1 MGLPRGSPRGSPGEP
16 LKHPPPPRTM
26 LRMIAYKTP
35 NGLGT
40 PVKRSRVLP
49 VKILKPKSPVAGSH
63 TDKWFWGNPWGPL
76 VIFLGI
82 SNANG
87 EPLRICVG
95 ILICFC
101 IHGKKLS
108 CFLIDI
114 VQLSL

>member
-1 MGLPRGSPRGSPGEP
+1 MGIPRGFRGVPRGNPSSI
-16 LKHPPPPRTM
+16 PPPPRTM
-26 LRMIAYKTP
+26 LRIIAYKTP

-40 PVKRSRVLP
+40 PVKGSRVLP

-101 IHGKKLS
+101 IYDQKLS
-108 CFLIDI
+108 CFLNGMMH
-114 VQLSL
+114 LSL

>member
-1 MGLPRGSPRGSPGEP
+1 MGIPRGFRGVPRGNPSSI
-16 LKHPPPPRTM
+16 PPPPRTM
-26 LRMIAYKTP
+26 LRIIAYKTP

-40 PVKRSRVLP
+40 PVKGSRVLP

-101 IHGKKLS
+101 IYDQKLS
-108 CFLIDI
+108 
-114 VQLSL
+114 